1 MGDSARKV
9 VVGLFLLVLLWIGV
23 YWWWPADP
31 PITTIAPVSQAP
43 LEPARVEREKATEQ
57 PATVVEPPTLGVLE
71 PQFRS
76 HVVARGDTLEAI
88 STKYFGTPEHA
99 GAIARANPLMSPAR
113 LTEGRTIRV
122 PMDPANVQGVVVGDA
137 ESTPDATA
145 AADVSEYVVQKGDSL
160 ARIARRL
167 YDDESLADMIYQANR
182 DKLTSP
188 ERIRVGQTLR
198 IPAKPVKKPSEPPA
212 PTGGP

>member
-31 PITTIAPVSQAP
+31 PITTIAPESQAP
-43 LEPARVEREKATEQ
+43 AVDPPRRTDPVATK
-57 PATVVEPPTLGVLE
+57 PPPIVEPPSRGVIE

-76 HVVARGDTLEAI
+76 HVVAKGETLESI
-88 STKYFGTPEHA
+88 SSKYFGTTEHA

-122 PMDPANVQGVVVGDA
+122 PMDPSNVQGVVVGDA
-137 ESTPDATA
+137 APEPGAGAMAET
-145 AADVSEYVVQKGDSL
+145 SEYVVQKGDSL

-167 YDDESLADMIYQANR
+167 YDDESLADLIYQANR

-198 IPAKPVKKPSEPPA
+198 IPPKPDKKPGA
-212 PTGGP
+212 RGGP